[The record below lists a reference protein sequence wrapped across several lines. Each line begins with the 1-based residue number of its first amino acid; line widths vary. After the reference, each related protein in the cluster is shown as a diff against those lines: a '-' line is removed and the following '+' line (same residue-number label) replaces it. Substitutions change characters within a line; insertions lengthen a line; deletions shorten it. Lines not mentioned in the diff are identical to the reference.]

1 MKRPMILVIM
11 ILDLDDYFRLR
22 KKYFR
27 SSRILIKVVRFL
39 IEIKVRLDFR
49 RLISIKDQIIVD
61 FDAQQSN

>member
-27 SSRILIKVVRFL
+27 SSRILIKIVRFL

>member
-27 SSRILIKVVRFL
+27 SSRILIKIVRFL

-61 FDAQQSN
+61 FGAQQSN

>member
-1 MKRPMILVIM
+1 MKRRMILVIM

-27 SSRILIKVVRFL
+27 SSRILIKIVRFL

-61 FDAQQSN
+61 FGAQQSN

>member
-1 MKRPMILVIM
+1 MKRRMILVIM

-27 SSRILIKVVRFL
+27 SSRILIKIVRFL

-61 FDAQQSN
+61 FDA

>member
-1 MKRPMILVIM
+1 MKRRLILVIM

-27 SSRILIKVVRFL
+27 SSRILIKIVRFL

-49 RLISIKDQIIVD
+49 RLISIKDQIIAD
-61 FDAQQSN
+61 FGAQQSN

>member
-27 SSRILIKVVRFL
+27 SSRILIKIVRFL

-61 FDAQQSN
+61 FDVQQSN

>member
-1 MKRPMILVIM
+1 MKRRMILVII

-27 SSRILIKVVRFL
+27 SSRILIKIVRFL

-61 FDAQQSN
+61 FGAQESN

>member
-11 ILDLDDYFRLR
+11 ILDLDDYFRFR

>member
-1 MKRPMILVIM
+1 MKSRMILVIM

-27 SSRILIKVVRFL
+27 SSRILIKIVRFL

-61 FDAQQSN
+61 FGAQQSN